1 MSKSSYV
8 VLAIGLSAAVLAAA
22 GNKSPL
28 PAQADKPARSISFLT
43 SDVDLYCSFFILEDL
58 PTLKILGG
66 DGSRTLFSD
75 GDLIYFKRSSLD
87 TPVEGQVMSVL
98 ELGPAVP
105 GSGRKSS
112 PGSLAFQRGRVR
124 VLRSENE
131 LGTARVERTCGLL
144 MPGQFLVPF
153 LEKTKMQVK
162 DVGFAG
168 RVWTGAAGS
177 GQVIFLEDNSVQIST
192 SQRALIDLGRDAGL
206 ELGSQLTV
214 FVKASKDVPYEPTAN
229 VVVIDVGRATAT
241 VKVLTAKAPVG
252 VGDLVQVK

>member
-1 MSKSSYV
+1 MNKSSIV

-66 DGSRTLFSD
+66 DGSRTLFSE

-87 TPVEGQVMSVL
+87 TPAEGQVMSVL

-112 PGSLAFQRGRVR
+112 PGSLAIQRGRVR
-124 VLRSENE
+124 VLRIENE
-131 LGTARVERTCGLL
+131 RGTARVEKACGPL
-144 MPGQFLVPF
+144 MPGHFLGPF
-153 LEKTKMQVK
+153 LEKAKVQVK

-168 RVWTGAAGS
+168 QVWTGAAGS
-177 GQVIFLEDNSVQIST
+177 GQVIFLEDNSVQIAT
-192 SQRALIDLGRDAGL
+192 GQRALIDLGRNSGL

-214 FVKASKDVPYEPTAN
+214 FVQASKDVPYEPTAN
-229 VVVIDVGRATAT
+229 IVVIDVGRATAT
-241 VKVLTAKAPVG
+241 VKVLTAKAPVRS
-252 VGDLVQVK
+252 GDLVQVK